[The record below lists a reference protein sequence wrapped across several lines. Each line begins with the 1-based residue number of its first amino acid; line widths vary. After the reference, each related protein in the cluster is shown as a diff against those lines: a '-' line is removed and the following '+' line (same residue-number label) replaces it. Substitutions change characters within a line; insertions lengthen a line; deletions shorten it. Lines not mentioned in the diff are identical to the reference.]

1 MLDGKC
7 QKEQNMKPITKQ
19 LAIAAFI
26 LALVTVASLG
36 IRQVRF
42 SANRAKTV
50 ESPVIAEADPQYTSA
65 SEPDEQE
72 PSEDHS
78 QAEPDHHPAESDTV
92 DAEPDPQHASASEP
106 DEQEPSEDYSEAK
119 PFKGDY
125 AKSEGSKGLEKISL
139 GDNENLYITGEGKLW
154 YVSEQPDGKTA
165 KMQVQ
170 IDDTTGEMTV
180 VDGGGYA
187 KSEGSKGLQ
196 RIPLG
201 DYEDLYITG
210 EGELWY
216 VSEQPNGSAAKRQV
230 QIDDS
235 TGEITVIDSSDGGK

>member
-1 MLDGKC
+1 
-7 QKEQNMKPITKQ
+7 MKPITKQ

-26 LALVTVASLG
+26 LALVTAASLA
-36 IRQVRF
+36 IRQLRF
-42 SANRAKTV
+42 STYRAQTV
-50 ESPVIAEADPQYTSA
+50 ESPVIAGADPQY
-65 SEPDEQE
+65 
-72 PSEDHS
+72 
-78 QAEPDHHPAESDTV
+78 
-92 DAEPDPQHASASEP
+92 ASASEP

-119 PFKGDY
+119 PSKGDY

-139 GDNENLYITGEGKLW
+139 GDNENLYITREGELW
-154 YVSEQPDGKTA
+154 YVSEEPDGKTA

-170 IDDTTGEMTV
+170 IDDTTGEMTIV
-180 VDGGGYA
+180 GSGDYA
-187 KSEGSKGLQ
+187 KSEGSQGLQ
-196 RIPLG
+196 GIPLG

-235 TGEITVIDSSDGGK
+235 TGEITVIDSGDGGK